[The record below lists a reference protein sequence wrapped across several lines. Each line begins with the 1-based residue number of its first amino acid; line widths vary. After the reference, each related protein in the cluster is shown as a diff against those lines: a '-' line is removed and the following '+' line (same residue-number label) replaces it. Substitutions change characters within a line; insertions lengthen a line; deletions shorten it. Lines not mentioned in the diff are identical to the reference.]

1 MRCYSLIR
9 KTGTLDFKDQTKG
22 VFIKDVA
29 PLFNVKGIIR
39 NVEVDNS
46 AVELLIDANNYNR
59 EQYEFLIPMDSVY
72 QPQLLMELSRNG
84 VVVSPKYHDAVVEH
98 LLYGYRQC
106 YLKNAISYKNS
117 FLGWYNIEDEMVYF
131 YDTTDFNGKHSE
143 YKKSRIR
150 FQGGKKEEFDALLKS
165 TVFPSVELSLALTIG
180 YSAVLAS
187 RLDEEEDIGTIVVN
201 LCGTS
206 STGKS
211 TAEMLMVAP
220 FMCPEISNKG
230 KGLASTAL
238 ATENAIYAKFS
249 GIHGV
254 PFVIDDINTN
264 KDLNFSTLIYS
275 LVDGSPKG
283 RCNGDGGLRDPG
295 EGWSGVAITS
305 SEKPILDETEAHQGL
320 KARVIQTEGIQWTSD
335 GNESKLIKRVVRKNY
350 GFGGKEFAQFIQE
363 LPFED
368 LCERYYESVDAVDA
382 MMKKKDNLS
391 SRLANKYA
399 IIHATA
405 GLLNEAFGYTLS
417 ADVITERI
425 IRCEQENF
433 EARDNATKALD
444 YVIDFIMQ
452 KQSHFDIETHLQS
465 IRLHTDT
472 FASGDYYGKI
482 FKYDDHWNVQLLA
495 SKTEALLE
503 QNNIPDIKWVRKKWI
518 ERGITEGDSDHN
530 TKQKTCRKGHRARV
544 DWFTIPGG
552 ITLPTPD
559 VPTPQNT
566 APAIPQNP
574 PVSNYSVDD
583 TVTLKKVFGG
593 NNED

>member
-9 KTGTLDFKDQTKG
+9 KTGTLDFKDQNKG

-29 PLFNVKGIIR
+29 PLFYVKGIIR
-39 NVEVDNS
+39 SVEVDNS
-46 AVELLIDANNYNR
+46 AVELLIDVNNYNR
-59 EQYEFLIPMDSVY
+59 EKYEFSIPMDSVY

-98 LLYGYRQC
+98 LLYGYRLC
-106 YLKNAISYKNS
+106 YLSNSISYKNS

-131 YDTTDFNGKHSE
+131 YDTTDFKGKHSE

-150 FQGGKKEEFDALLKS
+150 FQGGKKEEFDAMLKS

-305 SEKPILDETEAHQGL
+305 SEKLILDETEAHQGL

-363 LPFED
+363 LPLED
-368 LCERYYESVDAVDA
+368 LCERYHESVDAVDA

-433 EARDNATKALD
+433 EERDNATKALD

-452 KQSHFDIETHLQS
+452 KQNHFDIETQLS
-465 IRLHTDT
+465 NLSMCKIR
-472 FASGDYYGKI
+472 FANGDYYGKI
-482 FKYDDHWNVQLLA
+482 SKYQDHWTVHLL
-495 SKTEALLE
+495 SCMTKHILE
-503 QNNIPDIKWVRKKWI
+503 ENNIPDVKWVRKRWI
-518 ERGITEGDSDHN
+518 ERGVIVGDSDHN
-530 TKQKTCRKGHRARV
+530 NKQITYRKGKRARV
-544 DWFTIPGG
+544 DRFTFPGG
-552 ITLPTPD
+552 ITSPSSD
-559 VPTPQNT
+559 EPTPQNSTT
-566 APAIPQNP
+566 APPQST
-574 PVSNYSVDD
+574 PVSDYSVND